1 MITVNGQII
10 NFEEGMTAADAL
22 RIAEKPIDAMT
33 LVVVDGI
40 VIPCNQLHN
49 KLLTEDTNIKL
60 LPLMSGG

>member
-1 MITVNGQII
+1 MITVNGQKI

-22 RIAEKPIDAMT
+22 RIAEKPIDAMI

-40 VIPCNQLHN
+40 VIPCNQLHK
-49 KLLTEDTNIKL
+49 KLLNEDTNIKL